1 MKDEDDTSPLRRA
14 GGKGTT
20 FLSDA
25 FGSAWRILQ
34 VLLLQ
39 WLAKVQFS
47 AVSFGDALGFHGGR
61 RLLLLSSSILFSQ
74 YRWWLFISESGVFSM
89 GRHRGLLFC
98 SCIAAHLILRAG
110 GAPSIAF
117 PLNSQVPPVARVSE
131 AFRFTFSP
139 TSFVSVAADTSYC
152 LSSAPP
158 WLHID
163 GPSRSLS
170 GVPGPSDVGPS
181 EIVLTARDESGST
194 DMNAT
199 LIVSAEPAPKLSKQ
213 VSEQLQDFGS
223 LSNPSSILFYPSTAF
238 DFAFSPE
245 TFTESGARLY
255 YYAVSSDNTPLPS
268 WVDFDAQNLRYSG
281 TTPPLSSLIEPPQ
294 TFGIKLICSDVAG
307 FSAASADFKMVVG
320 SHQLA
325 SRSPVQA
332 FSVTRGVPFEVE
344 SLKDALTLD
353 NAPIRAE
360 DIVSVDASPPSW
372 LQLDQPS
379 LRLSGTPPEDMS
391 FENITIT
398 VTDVYNNAA
407 SVTLL
412 LQTDTSLFASQLSD
426 IETKPGHDLLYAVP
440 PAALKDFNVDA
451 SSETVPSAAWLQFD
465 ESRIEWSGRAPTH
478 APSEIQ
484 VRLTLTSQATN
495 SSESQTFK
503 VRIADDSPTLNTRSP
518 GDAGVLPTAE
528 GRVRES
534 KERDRRTTILCAVL
548 VPVGVVLFGAAI
560 TLCCWWGRRKRANG
574 RRYDRRPKLDISRPL
589 EQLWG
594 DSPTT
599 RHSKEYHEDPP
610 PRLPWPARLSG
621 IWKSYPDIQQAQD
634 NAGPHEVDDDAITLG
649 PMVDD
654 WDRSRIGLGVAGP
667 ATGGMLDLPPLD
679 KAPVRPPRPDSSP
692 QKSRARAKRLSKN
705 LAQAVGSIREDSDHQ
720 PLKCRDDEVFD
731 LSGPSGPRSIGKD
744 ASRHTWTTYEDSQGS
759 SDMLAAFPELA
770 EKQQAPSVPPL
781 SVRIV
786 PHSESGSVLAER
798 TKRYGDSPY
807 FGCSSRVPS
816 RPQTWR
822 RQKGKSSP
830 PVSADEYTIDG
841 MLRDLSSSGP
851 PSGARASPSRAELYP
866 RVLSINGKPV
876 SRTFGSRIS
885 GNLNR
890 LSRPLS
896 SVGFGFRSPSM
907 QSRDSIYGG
916 DYVQLQDENAHRQW
930 YRGGPRSPGL
940 FFESAMDVDRPEHVG
955 SGGGGGGGGDI
966 ALDLPDTEQQDVE
979 YGVASMAQRPST
991 PGSIAWPA
999 ALRSSSATPRLV
1011 EFRRKRPVSMVGG
1024 DKLELELERSIVVD
1038 DSRSAS
1044 FMSVGRS
1051 QAGTSPLHSDHK
1063 VFL

>member
-1 MKDEDDTSPLRRA
+1 
-14 GGKGTT
+14 
-20 FLSDA
+20 
-25 FGSAWRILQ
+25 
-34 VLLLQ
+34 
-39 WLAKVQFS
+39 
-47 AVSFGDALGFHGGR
+47 
-61 RLLLLSSSILFSQ
+61 
-74 YRWWLFISESGVFSM
+74 
-89 GRHRGLLFC
+89 
-98 SCIAAHLILRAG
+98 AG

-139 TSFVSVAADTSYC
+139 TSFVSETADTSYC

-170 GVPGPSDVGPS
+170 GIPGPSDVGPS

-199 LIVSAEPAPKLSKQ
+199 LIVSAESAPKLSGQ
-213 VSEQLQDFGS
+213 VSEQLQAFGS
-223 LSNPSSILFYPSTAF
+223 LSSPSSILFYPSTAF
-238 DFAFSPE
+238 DFSFSPE

-268 WVDFDAQNLRYSG
+268 WVHFDAQDLRYSG
-281 TTPPLSSLIEPPQ
+281 TTPPLASLIEPPQ

-307 FSAASADFKMVVG
+307 FSAAAADFKIVVG

-325 SRSPVQA
+325 FRSPVQA
-332 FSVTRGVPFEVE
+332 FSVTKGVPFEIE
-344 SLKDALTLD
+344 ALTDALTLD
-353 NAPIRAE
+353 NVPVRAD

-372 LQLDQPS
+372 LQLDEPS
-379 LRLSGTPPEDMS
+379 LRLSGIPPEDMS

-398 VTDVYNNAA
+398 VKDVYNNVA

-412 LQTDTSLFASQLSD
+412 LRTERSLFASQFSD
-426 IETKPGHDLLYAVP
+426 IDTKPGHHLLYAVP
-440 PAALKDFNVDA
+440 PAALKDLNVDA
-451 SSETVPSAAWLQFD
+451 SSETVPSAAWLRFD
-465 ESRIEWSGRAPTH
+465 ESRIEWSGTVPTH

-518 GDAGVLPTAE
+518 GDAEVLPTAE
-528 GRVRES
+528 GRVKES
-534 KERDRRTTILCAVL
+534 DEIDRRTIILCAVL

-560 TLCCWWGRRKRANG
+560 TLCCWRRRRKGTSG
-574 RRYDRRPKLDISRPL
+574 RRYDRRPKLDISMPL

-594 DSPTT
+594 DSPMTE
-599 RHSKEYHEDPP
+599 HSKEYHEDPP

-634 NAGPHEVDDDAITLG
+634 DAGGHEVDDDDDDAVKLG
-649 PMVDD
+649 SMADD
-654 WDRSRIGLGVAGP
+654 GDRSRIGLGVVGP
-667 ATGGMLDLPPLD
+667 PYGGMLDLSPPD
-679 KAPVRPPRPDSSP
+679 KAPVRPRRPDSSP

-705 LAQAVGSIREDSDHQ
+705 LVQAAGSIREESDHQ
-720 PLKCRDDEVFD
+720 PLKSRDDDVFD
-731 LSGPSGPRSIGKD
+731 LPGPSGPRLIGKD

-759 SDMLAAFPELA
+759 SDMLAVFPELA

-786 PHSESGSVLAER
+786 PKSESGSVLAER

-830 PVSADEYTIDG
+830 PASASEYTIDG

-851 PSGARASPSRAELYP
+851 HSGARASPSRAELYP

-896 SVGFGFRSPSM
+896 RPLSSVGFGFRSPSM
-907 QSRDSIYGG
+907 QSRDSIYSG
-916 DYVQLQDENAHRQW
+916 DYMQLQDENAHRQW
-930 YRGGPRSPGL
+930 YQGGPRSPGP
-940 FFESAMDVDRPEHVG
+940 FFESAMDLDLPEHG
-955 SGGGGGGGGDI
+955 FDGHGGGVSHGAGIG
-966 ALDLPDTEQQDVE
+966 ASAFTLDLPDTEQQDVE
-979 YGVASMAQRPST
+979 YGVASMMAQRPST
-991 PGSIAWPA
+991 PGSMMAWPA
-999 ALRSSSATPRLV
+999 ALRSSSSAATPRLV
-1011 EFRRKRPVSMVGG
+1011 EFRRKRPVSMIGGGGGGGRDSSRDSSGRDGNGG
-1024 DKLELELERSIVVD
+1024 DGNGGGDDGDRSTTFVVNN
-1038 DSRSAS
+1038 SRSAS
-1044 FMSVGRS
+1044 IVMSLGRS
-1051 QAGTSPLHSDHK
+1051 RSRSRSQTGTSPLQQHQHGQGQQWQYAQGPHGQGQYQQGLQGLQQHGQYQQVQGQGQGQGQQHPDDK